1 MQKERLVETSTE
13 RDDGILK
20 IDQRW
25 SFFDV
30 FVSSGDRQGVSPGFP
45 YRVFISDHHFE
56 EESESVGDG
65 ERWNGEDRRLV
76 LFSYVRRDL
85 IRFSLP
91 AARGFERTRQRTEL
105 ACPLVI
111 LAFESMSEML
121 KTALG
126 RETA

>member
-25 SFFDV
+25 SFFA
-30 FVSSGDRQGVSPGFP
+30 SSGVKQGVSPGFP

-56 EESESVGDG
+56 EKSESVGDG
-65 ERWNGEDRRLV
+65 ERRNGEDRRLV
-76 LFSYVRRDL
+76 LFSYVGRDS